1 MSFIIFVFLSNLI
14 IAVIFDASKNSCSFS
29 VNVPQVLLSGKKL
42 DFRKIYI
49 CEKINIGM
57 LSLSSVFVYDIQKT
71 GLFSKLR
78 KVIQKVLRV
87 LELLL
92 PIYSYLRGHG
102 HEPNTILT
110 TSLRLMWAIT
120 YFIDAIIYILLK
132 KSVRKLLK
140 EKFGCF
146 NTQRAMTGQQIRDT
160 NM

>member
-87 LELLL
+87 LGL
-92 PIYSYLRGHG
+92 
-102 HEPNTILT
+102 
-110 TSLRLMWAIT
+110 
-120 YFIDAIIYILLK
+120 
-132 KSVRKLLK
+132 
-140 EKFGCF
+140 
-146 NTQRAMTGQQIRDT
+146 
-160 NM
+160 